1 MKRRQLAG
9 WLTLLCLAA
18 AGCAPGGQDDVRATG
33 TASAGA
39 SAVAADLDQAPTDG
53 TRSGR
58 RRAPRRK
65 LPGRFKFIAAGDGA
79 APDCAADL
87 ASLPPAFATSPAV
100 WMSDIRGPRNLVF
113 TGESA
118 LCLHGF
124 AADRPVTVTVSD
136 GRRSYNTTV
145 QPAAGR
151 LTGIRY
157 EPAESLFNGKR
168 LRVYGVGSGVMQSE
182 TWDFVPSSLRG
193 RTSRRRVASRSA
205 RSRPSEV
212 PRTGR
217 RSGCPTTRS
226 GRRCAATA
234 GADWSSTASPWRD
247 GPHRALP
254 REREDA
260 GRDPCTPARRCGDAP
275 FANRRVHC
283 PAIARR
289 RQVLRHRARA
299 GAVQLPVLL
308 NP

>member
-182 TWDFVPSSLRG
+182 TWDFVPSSLPRENVAAAGRITISAKQAVGSASYRQAVGVPDNPERQALRG
-193 RTSRRRVASRSA
+193 DSRRRLVVDGFPRGETVPIGLYRVNEKTQDATLVRRLGVVVMP
-205 RSRPSEV
+205 RSRTVVFTV
-212 PRTGR
+212 PR
-217 RSGCPTTRS
+217 SP
-226 GRRCAATA
+226 A
-234 GADWSSTASPWRD
+234 GAKYCVTVPVQVQY
-247 GPHRALP
+247 
-254 REREDA
+254 
-260 GRDPCTPARRCGDAP
+260 
-275 FANRRVHC
+275 NC
-283 PAIARR
+283 PSF
-289 RQVLRHRARA
+289 
-299 GAVQLPVLL
+299 
-308 NP
+308 